1 MKSQVNSLKIYSFLK
16 TISFKS
22 FDNSWGNLYI
32 IRFEW
37 DIIFTSSYD
46 EWAKD
51 GYTKWC
57 PKEGTSTLLNWV
69 SLYLKVVQ
77 IKMKL
82 NLLRK
87 I

>member
-1 MKSQVNSLKIYSFLK
+1 MKSRVNSLKIYSFLK

-22 FDNSWGNLYI
+22 FDNSWRNLYI

-37 DIIFTSSYD
+37 GIIFTSSYD

-51 GYTKWC
+51 GHTKWC
-57 PKEGTSTLLNWV
+57 PREGTSTLLNWV